1 MKELNLLVEN
11 YFSPALGAT
20 DILRLV
26 EQIMNETPMIV
37 SEAQED
43 IDVGKEMTIDD
54 LLGSLSINPKAWG
67 NPEQTDGDRGVIQN
81 YASSLGLGDNA
92 NNPDVLFRTL
102 GESFKQLQA
111 TPEDKEDKCSLM
123 KSLSVIQIL
132 NTMSR
137 VMSSIGNASAS
148 GFVMEAF
155 LAALFPNGKW
165 EDDASGA
172 GLADFI
178 IQGGETDHLIS
189 LKTISETGDI
199 KGSKHNLLYDLFGD
213 GTRSGGVVTYY
224 VLAKPDKDKKTGE
237 RGEQVLTA
245 KKFDI
250 TEENVSEFTGIAEEK
265 IALWKDRQARSG
277 ELALKVPEML
287 EQKEEMLED
296 FLQNI
301 PEGFEAPKE
310 TGFGETRKRPDGQ
323 TWVLKQLK
331 RLKIKDY
338 DEEQAQALAQK
349 YDEYFA
355 FADSTNQSTA
365 KYAKLSKRL
374 TGAEWDKEKPKVG
387 TEFKIKH
394 NAPFVET
401 VAVLNIDP
409 KVLYETANK
418 SLKSIVGQLVQIQQD
433 YRDTVREMHSYLST
447 LSNTTAE
454 GFKKE
459 VAEFD
464 QSVRKIEDSTECE
477 PDFLK

>member
-1 MKELNLLVEN
+1 MKELNTLVEN
-11 YFSPALGAT
+11 YFTPAFGAT

-67 NPEQTDGDRGVIQN
+67 NPEQTDGDRAVIQN
-81 YASSLGLGDNA
+81 YASSLGLSNSND
-92 NNPDVLFRTL
+92 PDELFRTL
-102 GESFKQLQA
+102 AQSFDELSQA
-111 TPEDKEDKCSLM
+111 EGDEENKCSLM

-137 VMSSIGNASAS
+137 VMSDIGNASAS

-165 EDDASGA
+165 ESDAAGA

-178 IQGGETDHLIS
+178 IQGGDTDHLIS
-189 LKTISETGDI
+189 LKTISEKGMI
-199 KGSKHNLLYDLFGD
+199 KGSKHNLLHDLFGD

-224 VLAKPDKDKKTGE
+224 ILAKPVADKKTGE
-237 RGEQVLTA
+237 KKQVLTA

-265 IALWKDRQARSG
+265 ITLWKDRQARSG
-277 ELALKVPEML
+277 NLKIDIPEML
-287 EQKEEMLED
+287 KRKEGMLED
-296 FLQNI
+296 FLRNL
-301 PEGFEAPKE
+301 PEGFTPPKE
-310 TGFGETRKRPDGQ
+310 TGFGEKTLRPSGQ
-323 TWVLKQLK
+323 AWVLKQLK
-331 RLKIKDY
+331 TLGIRDY
-338 DEEQAQALAQK
+338 DEEQAQVLAQK

-355 FADSTNQSTA
+355 VADSIKQSA
-365 KYAKLSKRL
+365 AEYADVSKRMV
-374 TGAEWDKEKPKVG
+374 GAEWNEEKSDG
-387 TEFKIKH
+387 ATEFKIPY
-394 NAPFVET
+394 NAPFIET
-401 VAVLNIDP
+401 VATLNIDP
-409 KVLYETANK
+409 KELLETANK
-418 SLKSIVGQLVQIQQD
+418 SLKSIVEQLVKIQKD

-447 LSNTTAE
+447 LSNATAE
-454 GFKKE
+454 GFKRE

-464 QSVRKIEDSTECE
+464 KSVQDNTNGTKGCD

>member
-1 MKELNLLVEN
+1 MKELNTLVEN
-11 YFSPALGAT
+11 YFTPAFGAT

-67 NPEQTDGDRGVIQN
+67 NPEQTDGDRAVIQN

-102 GESFKQLQA
+102 AESFDQLQA
-111 TPEDKEDKCSLM
+111 TPEDEENKCSLM

-137 VMSSIGNASAS
+137 VMSDIGNASAS

-165 EDDASGA
+165 ESDAAGA

-178 IQGGETDHLIS
+178 IQGGDTDHLIS
-189 LKTISETGDI
+189 LKTISEKGMI
-199 KGSKHNLLYDLFGD
+199 KGSKHNLLHDLFGD

-224 VLAKPDKDKKTGE
+224 ILAKPVADKKTGE
-237 RGEQVLTA
+237 KKQVLTA

-265 IALWKDRQARSG
+265 ITLWKDRQARSG
-277 ELALKVPEML
+277 NLKIDIPKNL
-287 EQKEEMLED
+287 KRKEEMLED
-296 FLQNI
+296 FLQNM
-301 PEGFEAPKE
+301 PEGFTPPKE
-310 TGFGETRKRPDGQ
+310 TGFGEKTLRPSGQ
-323 TWVLKQLK
+323 AWVLKQLK
-331 RLKIKDY
+331 TLGIRDY
-338 DEEQAQALAQK
+338 DEEQAQVLAQK

-355 FADSTNQSTA
+355 VADSIKQSTA
-365 KYAKLSKRL
+365 EYADVSKRMV
-374 TGAEWDKEKPKVG
+374 GAEWNEEKSDG
-387 TEFKIKH
+387 ATEFKIKH
-394 NAPFVET
+394 NAPFIET
-401 VAVLNIDP
+401 VATLNIDP
-409 KVLYETANK
+409 KELLETANK
-418 SLKSIVGQLVQIQQD
+418 SLKSIVEQLVKIQKD

-447 LSNTTAE
+447 LSNATAE

-459 VAEFD
+459 VSEFD

>member
-1 MKELNLLVEN
+1 M
-11 YFSPALGAT
+11 
-20 DILRLV
+20 D
-26 EQIMNETPMIV
+26 ETPMIV

-67 NPEQTDGDRGVIQN
+67 NPEQTDGDRAVIQN

-102 GESFKQLQA
+102 AESFDQLQA
-111 TPEDKEDKCSLM
+111 TPEDEENKCSLM

-137 VMSSIGNASAS
+137 VMSDIGNASAS

-165 EDDASGA
+165 ESDAAGA

-178 IQGGETDHLIS
+178 IQGGEGSDTDHLIS
-189 LKTISETGDI
+189 LKTISDI
-199 KGSKHNLLYDLFGD
+199 GTIEGSKYNLLYDLFGD

-224 VLAKPDKDKKTGE
+224 ILAKPKDGKS
-237 RGEQVLTA
+237 LHA

-250 TEENVSEFTGIAEEK
+250 TEKNVSDLTGITPEQ
-265 IALWKDRQARSG
+265 IRLWKERHYKSTGLKPEIDELKARKDAAKAAITDVWRKLNDNS
-277 ELALKVPEML
+277 
-287 EQKEEMLED
+287 D
-296 FLQNI
+296 
-301 PEGFEAPKE
+301 E
-310 TGFGETRKRPDGQ
+310 TITPLDWHHKRKDHQ
-323 TWVLKQLK
+323 TWLAKKLREMGVNFAP
-331 RLKIKDY
+331 
-338 DEEQAQALAQK
+338 EQVEAFAQK
-349 YDEYFA
+349 YDEYGVA
-355 FADSTNQSTA
+355 HRELA
-365 KYAKLSKRL
+365 AKLPEYASATTRWGEKQWGGD
-374 TGAEWDKEKPKVG
+374 TSFYVKQEQAES
-387 TEFKIKH
+387 
-394 NAPFVET
+394 
-401 VAVLNIDP
+401 VAILNIDP

-447 LSNTTAE
+447 LSNATAA

-464 QSVRKIEDSTECE
+464 QSVQTIKDSTECE

>member
-11 YFSPALGAT
+11 YFSPELGAT

-67 NPEQTDGDRGVIQN
+67 NPEQTDGDRGVLQG
-81 YASSLGLGDNA
+81 YAASLGLGKQA
-92 NNPDVLFRTL
+92 NNPEVLFKTL
-102 GESFKQLQA
+102 AESFDQLQA
-111 TPEDKEDKCSLM
+111 TPEDEENKCSLM

-137 VMSSIGNASAS
+137 VMSDIGNASAS

-155 LAALFPNGKW
+155 LSALFPRGKW
-165 EDDASGA
+165 ESDAAGA

-178 IQGGETDHLIS
+178 IQGGKGSETDHLIS
-189 LKTISETGDI
+189 LKTISEAGKI
-199 KGSKHNLLYDLFGD
+199 EGSKHNLLYDLFGD

-224 VLAKPDKDKKTGE
+224 ILAKPEDGKS
-237 RGEQVLTA
+237 LHA

-250 TEENVSEFTGIAEEK
+250 TEKNVSDLTK
-265 IALWKDRQARSG
+265 ITPEQIRLWKERHYKSTDLQPEIDELTAKAKAADDDIKAVWTTINDNSG
-277 ELALKVPEML
+277 ETITSPTWRTNIASHLRWLDGKLNDMKVYLAPE
-287 EQKEEMLED
+287 EVKA
-296 FLQNI
+296 F
-301 PEGFEAPKE
+301 
-310 TGFGETRKRPDGQ
+310 
-323 TWVLKQLK
+323 
-331 RLKIKDY
+331 
-338 DEEQAQALAQK
+338 AQK
-349 YDEYFA
+349 YDEYKVAYSELEAKKPAHFA
-355 FADSTNQSTA
+355 VT
-365 KYAKLSKRL
+365 KRWGKEQWGGD
-374 TGAEWDKEKPKVG
+374 TSFYVKQEQAE
-387 TEFKIKH
+387 I
-394 NAPFVET
+394 
-401 VAVLNIDP
+401 VAILNIDP

-418 SLKSIVGQLVQIQQD
+418 SLKSIVDQLVQIQKD

-447 LSNTTAE
+447 LSNASAG

-464 QSVRKIEDSTECE
+464 KSVQDNVKGNEACE
-477 PDFLK
+477 PDFVK

>member
-1 MKELNLLVEN
+1 MKELNTLVEN
-11 YFSPALGAT
+11 YFTPAFGAT

-67 NPEQTDGDRGVIQN
+67 NPEQTDGDRAVIQN
-81 YASSLGLGDNA
+81 YASSLGLSNSND
-92 NNPDVLFRTL
+92 PDELFRTL
-102 GESFKQLQA
+102 AQSFDELSQA
-111 TPEDKEDKCSLM
+111 EGDEENKCSLM

-137 VMSSIGNASAS
+137 VMSDIGNASAS

-165 EDDASGA
+165 ESDAAGA

-178 IQGGETDHLIS
+178 IQGGDTDHLIS
-189 LKTISETGDI
+189 LKTISEKGMI
-199 KGSKHNLLYDLFGD
+199 KGSKHNLLHDLFGD

-224 VLAKPDKDKKTGE
+224 ILAKPVADKKTGE
-237 RGEQVLTA
+237 KKQVLTA

-277 ELALKVPEML
+277 NLKIDIPKNL
-287 EQKEEMLED
+287 KRKEEMLED
-296 FLQNI
+296 FLQNM
-301 PEGFEAPKE
+301 PEGFTPPKE
-310 TGFGETRKRPDGQ
+310 TGFGETKLRPSGQ
-323 TWVLKQLK
+323 AWVLKQLK
-331 RLKIKDY
+331 TLGIRDY
-338 DEEQAQALAQK
+338 DEEQAQVLAQK

-355 FADSTNQSTA
+355 VADSIKQSTA
-365 KYAKLSKRL
+365 EYADVSKRMV
-374 TGAEWDKEKPKVG
+374 GAEWNEKKPDG
-387 TEFKIKH
+387 ATEFKIKH
-394 NAPFVET
+394 NAPFIET
-401 VAVLNIDP
+401 VATLNIDP
-409 KVLYETANK
+409 KELLETANK
-418 SLKSIVGQLVQIQQD
+418 SLKSIVEQLVKIQKD

-447 LSNTTAE
+447 LSNATAE

>member
-26 EQIMNETPMIV
+26 EQIMDETPMIV

-67 NPEQTDGDRGVIQN
+67 NPEQTDGDRAVIQN

-92 NNPDVLFRTL
+92 NNPDVLFKAL
-102 GESFKQLQA
+102 AESFRQLQA
-111 TPEDKEDKCSLM
+111 TDEDEENKCSLM

-137 VMSSIGNASAS
+137 VMSDIGNASAS

-165 EDDASGA
+165 ESDAAGA
-172 GLADFI
+172 GLADFT
-178 IQGGETDHLIS
+178 IQGGEGSATDHLIS
-189 LKTISETGDI
+189 LKTISDI
-199 KGSKHNLLYDLFGD
+199 GTIEGSKYNLLYDLFGD

-224 VLAKPDKDKKTGE
+224 ILAKPKDGKS
-237 RGEQVLTA
+237 LHA

-250 TEENVSEFTGIAEEK
+250 TEKNVSDLTGITPEQ
-265 IALWKDRQARSG
+265 IRLWKERHYKSTG
-277 ELALKVPEML
+277 LKPEIDEMRERGKSIWADIKDVWTTIIGNSNETISAPESL
-287 EQKEEMLED
+287 PGKPETAKKWLRGTLKGMGVNLTPEE
-296 FLQNI
+296 
-301 PEGFEAPKE
+301 FEA
-310 TGFGETRKRPDGQ
+310 F
-323 TWVLKQLK
+323 
-331 RLKIKDY
+331 
-338 DEEQAQALAQK
+338 AQK
-349 YDEYFA
+349 YIDYKVVSKEL
-355 FADSTNQSTA
+355 S
-365 KYAKLSKRL
+365 LSK
-374 TGAEWDKEKPKVG
+374 
-387 TEFKIKH
+387 
-394 NAPFVET
+394 NAPDSLANRYASATTRWGKEQWGGDTSFYVKQEKAES
-401 VAVLNIDP
+401 VAILNIDP

-418 SLKSIVGQLVQIQQD
+418 SLKSIVGQLVQIQKD

-447 LSNTTAE
+447 LSNATAA

-464 QSVRKIEDSTECE
+464 QSVQTIKDSTECE

>member
-26 EQIMNETPMIV
+26 EQIMDETPMIV

-43 IDVGKEMTIDD
+43 IDVKKDMTIDD
-54 LLGSLSINPKAWG
+54 LLGSLSINPSAWG

-165 EDDASGA
+165 ESDASGV

-178 IQGGETDHLIS
+178 IQGGDTDHFIS
-189 LKTISETGDI
+189 LKTISDKGVIE
-199 KGSKHNLLYDLFGD
+199 GSKNNLLYDLFGSD
-213 GTRSGGVVTYY
+213 TRSNQRVTYY
-224 VLAKPDKDKKTGE
+224 ILAKPEGGKA
-237 RGEQVLTA
+237 LLA

-250 TEENVSEFTGIAEEK
+250 TPKNVSDLTGI
-265 IALWKDRQARSG
+265 
-277 ELALKVPEML
+277 
-287 EQKEEMLED
+287 
-296 FLQNI
+296 
-301 PEGFEAPKE
+301 
-310 TGFGETRKRPDGQ
+310 T
-323 TWVLKQLK
+323 
-331 RLKIKDY
+331 
-338 DEEQAQALAQK
+338 EEQILLWRERHDAATLLKPEIDELKAKKEAAKAAITDVWRKLNDNSDETITPLDWHHSRKDHQSWLDKKLREMGVNFAPEQVEAFAQK
-349 YDEYFA
+349 YDEYGVA
-355 FADSTNQSTA
+355 HGELNV
-365 KYAKLSKRL
+365 KLPAYEDVSKRWL
-374 TGAEWDKEKPKVG
+374 KDKWGGNTTFYVGQEKAELIAE
-387 TEFKIKH
+387 
-394 NAPFVET
+394 
-401 VAVLNIDP
+401 LNIDP

-447 LSNTTAE
+447 LSNATAE

-459 VAEFD
+459 VSEFD

>member
-1 MKELNLLVEN
+1 MKELDTLVEN
-11 YFSPALGAT
+11 YFTPALGAT

-26 EQIMNETPMIV
+26 EQIMDETPMIV

-137 VMSSIGNASAS
+137 VMSDIGNASAS

-155 LAALFPNGKW
+155 LSALFPNGKW

-172 GLADFI
+172 GLADLI

-224 VLAKPDKDKKTGE
+224 VLAKSDKDKKTGE

-250 TEENVSEFTGIAEEK
+250 TEENVSAVTGIT
-265 IALWKDRQARSG
+265 
-277 ELALKVPEML
+277 PEQIVVWMD
-287 EQKEEMLED
+287 K
-296 FLQNI
+296 
-301 PEGFEAPKE
+301 K
-310 TGFGETRKRPDGQ
+310 
-323 TWVLKQLK
+323 
-331 RLKIKDY
+331 
-338 DEEQAQALAQK
+338 
-349 YDEYFA
+349 
-355 FADSTNQSTA
+355 
-365 KYAKLSKRL
+365 
-374 TGAEWDKEKPKVG
+374 TGAANSKPKVEELEALKEDALSRFARFDG
-387 TEFKIKH
+387 IAPPADDKGSYKNTENWIKDQLDKPEISLSPEGIESLAQVYSRYITVIKQLRAARKEEKTFSTRMKAADWGGDTEFKIKH

-464 QSVRKIEDSTECE
+464 QSVQTIKDSTDCE

>member
-26 EQIMNETPMIV
+26 EQIMDETPMIV

-43 IDVGKEMTIDD
+43 VDVGKEMTIDD

-67 NPEQTDGDRGVIQN
+67 NPEQTDGDRAVIQN
-81 YASSLGLGDNA
+81 YASSLGLSNSND
-92 NNPDVLFRTL
+92 PDELFRTL
-102 GESFKQLQA
+102 AQSFDELSQTKTGE
-111 TPEDKEDKCSLM
+111 ENKCSLM

-137 VMSSIGNASAS
+137 VMSDIGNASAS

-165 EDDASGA
+165 ESDAAGA

-178 IQGGETDHLIS
+178 IQGGDTDHLIS
-189 LKTISETGDI
+189 LKTISEKGMI
-199 KGSKHNLLYDLFGD
+199 KGSKHNLLHDLFGD

-224 VLAKPDKDKKTGE
+224 ILAKPVADKKTGE
-237 RGEQVLTA
+237 KKQVLTA

-265 IALWKDRQARSG
+265 ITLWKDRQAKSG
-277 ELALKVPEML
+277 ELKIGIPEML
-287 EQKEEMLED
+287 KRKEEMLED
-296 FLQNI
+296 FLRNL
-301 PEGFEAPKE
+301 PEGFTPPKE
-310 TGFGETRKRPDGQ
+310 TGFAEKKKRPSGQ
-323 TWVLKQLK
+323 AWVLKQLK
-331 RLKIKDY
+331 TLGIRDY
-338 DEEQAQALAQK
+338 DEEQAQVLAQK

-355 FADSTNQSTA
+355 FASEIEQSSA
-365 KYAKLSKRL
+365 LYANVSKRMG
-374 TGAEWDKEKPKVG
+374 GADWNKKNPDG
-387 TEFKIKH
+387 ATEFKIPY
-394 NAPFVET
+394 NAPFIET
-401 VAVLNIDP
+401 VATLNIDP
-409 KVLYETANK
+409 KELLETANK
-418 SLKSIVGQLVQIQQD
+418 SLKSIVEQLVKIQKD

-447 LSNTTAE
+447 LSNATAA
-454 GFKKE
+454 GFKRE

-464 QSVRKIEDSTECE
+464 KSVQANTNGTEGCD